1 LADETSRRLPRLEL
15 APFRPRLLEALRGYD
30 RRHLMRDIGAG
41 VTVGVVALPL
51 AMAFAIASGV
61 QPEAGIFTAV
71 IAGFLVALLGGSRVQ
86 IAGPAGA
93 YIVIVYA
100 IVERYGLANLLISTM
115 LAGALL
121 FAMGLFKLGQLVR
134 FIPVSIVIGF
144 TNGIAVL
151 IALSQVKD
159 ALGLQIERLP
169 ADFFH
174 QIGALAG
181 ALHTI
186 NPYALAI
193 CAASLALVV
202 LWPKSYTP
210 GPTPRWKRW
219 VAHLPG
225 TLVVLVL
232 ASVAVAAL
240 SLPVETIG
248 SRFGGI
254 PQALPSFALPEFGWE
269 LAKQLVAP
277 TITLALLGA
286 IESLLCAR
294 VADNMIDDRHDP
306 NQELMAQGVAN
317 VVSPLFGGM
326 PATGTIAR
334 TVTNVKAGAS
344 TPIAGMVHAATLL
357 AIVLV
362 AAPLAADV
370 PLAALAAIL
379 LYVAW
384 NMGEWREFAR
394 LRQFAPTYRTVL
406 LTTFFL
412 TVVFDL
418 TVAVQVGM
426 VLASLFFIYR
436 IGQLTRVDPVPLV
449 APLAGVEAYR
459 LSGSLFF
466 GAVSKLEALTD
477 PARFK
482 GEAAP
487 RVVILD
493 FSGLLSLDTT
503 GLETIES
510 LRRQLGKRGGTLIV
524 AGADEQPLGLLQR
537 SGFVDH
543 AGADNLVADLAAAQ
557 RRARELLG
565 AAPA

>member
-1 LADETSRRLPRLEL
+1 VLDL
-15 APFRPRLLEALRGYD
+15 APFRPRLIDALRGYE
-30 RRHLMRDIGAG
+30 RRHLARDIGAG
-41 VTVGVVALPL
+41 VSVGLVALPL

-61 QPEAGIFTAV
+61 APEAGIYTAV
-71 IAGFLVALLGGSRVQ
+71 IAGFLVAALGGSRVQ

-93 YIVIVYA
+93 YVVIVYA

-115 LAGALL
+115 FAGMLL
-121 FAMGLFKLGQLVR
+121 FAMGLFKFGQLVR

-159 ALGLQIERLP
+159 ALGLQIDRLP
-169 ADFFH
+169 ADFFR
-174 QIGALAG
+174 QIGALA
-181 ALHTI
+181 AAIDTV
-186 NPYALAI
+186 NPYAVAL
-193 CAASLALVV
+193 CLTSLALVA
-202 LWPKSYTP
+202 LWPKSYAP
-210 GPTPRWKRW
+210 GAMPRWKRW
-219 VAHLPG
+219 VAQVPG
-225 TLVVLVL
+225 TFVVLVL
-232 ASVAVAAL
+232 ATAAVVLL

-254 PQALPSFALPEFGWE
+254 PQQLPAFALPEFGWE

-277 TITLALLGA
+277 TITIALLGA

-294 VADNMIDDRHDP
+294 VADNLIDDRHDP

-317 VVSPLFGGM
+317 VVTPLFGGM

-334 TVTNVKAGAS
+334 TVTNVKSGATS
-344 TPIAGMVHAATLL
+344 PIAGMVHAATLL
-357 AIVLV
+357 AIVLA
-362 AAPLAADV
+362 AAPLASSI

-379 LYVAW
+379 LFVAW

-406 LTTFFL
+406 LSTFFL

-436 IGQLTRVDPVPLV
+436 IGQLTRVEPLPLAR
-449 APLAGVEAYR
+449 APAGVEAYR

-466 GAVSKLEALTD
+466 GAVSKLEAVTD
-477 PARFK
+477 PARLK
-482 GEAAP
+482 GTGAP

-493 FSGLLSLDTT
+493 FGALLSLDTT
-503 GLETIES
+503 GLETVES
-510 LRRQLGKRGGTLIV
+510 LRRQLGKRGGTLII
-524 AGADEQPLGLLQR
+524 AGAAEQPLGLLQR
-537 SGFVDH
+537 SGFVEH
-543 AGADNLVADLAAAQ
+543 AGADNLVPDLEAAL
-557 RRARELLG
+557 RRARLLLDEEDR
-565 AAPA
+565 